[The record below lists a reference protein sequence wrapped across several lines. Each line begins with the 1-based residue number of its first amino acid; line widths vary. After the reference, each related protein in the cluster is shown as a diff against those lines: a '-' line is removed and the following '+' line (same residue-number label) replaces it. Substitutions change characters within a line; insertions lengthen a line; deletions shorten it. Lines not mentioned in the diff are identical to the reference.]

1 MKTILWIIMCALC
14 VSKAS
19 AKELKIAVGSSIPPY
34 IIQSENRGIEYDI
47 LKETLELAGYRMK
60 ARYVPL
66 ARKLAE
72 FRAGRMDGIMSTGLE
87 NLPGCYTNSHITYR
101 NYAITLKSNGL
112 EINSIG
118 DLKDKRVIAFQNASN
133 YLGQNFK
140 ELAKNNGL
148 YREIGDQNTQ
158 SKMLFTRR
166 ADVIIA
172 DKYIFQWFSR
182 NLANTNGI
190 ENPEVTY
197 HELFP
202 PSHFRSVFA
211 KQEVCDKFN
220 VALKKIKKSGR
231 YDEIVRSYGVT
242 VDSDALVN

>member
-1 MKTILWIIMCALC
+1 MKTFMWVLVCALC

-19 AKELKIAVGSSIPPY
+19 AEELKIAVGSSIPPY

-66 ARKLAE
+66 ARTLAE
-72 FRAGRMDGIMSTGLE
+72 FRSGRMDGIMSTGLDD
-87 NLPGCYTNSHITYR
+87 LPGCYTNSHITYR
-101 NYAITLKSNGL
+101 NYAITLKSNNLKIKSIDGL
-112 EINSIG
+112 KG
-118 DLKDKRVIAFQNASN
+118 KRVIAFQNASN
-133 YLGQNFK
+133 YLGPNFK
-140 ELAKNNGL
+140 DLTKDNGL

-158 SKMLFTRR
+158 SKMLFTKR

-182 NLANTNGI
+182 NFAKNNGT
-190 ENPEVTY
+190 ENPVVTY

-211 KQEVCDKFN
+211 KQEICDKFN
-220 VALKKIKKSGR
+220 IALKTIKESGR
-231 YDEIVRSYGVT
+231 YNEIVRSYGVT
-242 VDSDALVN
+242 VDGDPLVN